1 MPRRHRQCPPG
12 DGIGPCG
19 GAEVPSVE
27 APHGEEEHQPPSTA
41 IGARRAKKRP
51 KGIPDATPMSMFWGL
66 PTMVAVEPMLEAM
79 ASAIR

>member
-1 MPRRHRQCPPG
+1 
-12 DGIGPCG
+12 
-19 GAEVPSVE
+19 VKKSTS
-27 APHGEEEHQPPSTA
+27 PPSTA